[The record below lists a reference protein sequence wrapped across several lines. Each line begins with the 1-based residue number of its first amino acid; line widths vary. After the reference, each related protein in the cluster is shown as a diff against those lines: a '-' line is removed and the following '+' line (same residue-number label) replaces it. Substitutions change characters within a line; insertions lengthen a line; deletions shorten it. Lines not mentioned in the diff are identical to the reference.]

1 MTQEAKDKIRQPLH
15 LPVDPVRQTAEG
27 MKARRVA
34 KLQGN
39 GPHLLQPKNR
49 SRCHFFAVKCTVMN
63 ALTTAPQYTEWV
75 KSPTA
80 VSVCGFKQVENW
92 RRFNCFF

>member
-1 MTQEAKDKIRQPLH
+1 
-15 LPVDPVRQTAEG
+15 
-27 MKARRVA
+27 MK
-34 KLQGN
+34 
-39 GPHLLQPKNR
+39 
-49 SRCHFFAVKCTVMN
+49 

-92 RRFNCFF
+92 QRFNCCF